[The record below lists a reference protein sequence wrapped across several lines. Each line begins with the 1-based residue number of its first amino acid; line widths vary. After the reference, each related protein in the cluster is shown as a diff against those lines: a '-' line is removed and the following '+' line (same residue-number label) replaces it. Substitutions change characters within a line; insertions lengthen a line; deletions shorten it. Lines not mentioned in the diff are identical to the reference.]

1 MLCGGFVE
9 ISGKGRNEMFS
20 THVLV
25 MGCALCVLG
34 VSGIVCS
41 FEAEEHVT

>member
-25 MGCALCVLG
+25 MGCVLG